1 MEEMKQQE
9 GEYVK
14 TINEL
19 MHQHMIIIIKE
30 KDHEIDYLRKN
41 V

>member
-14 TINEL
+14 TIDEL
-19 MHQHMIIIIKE
+19 IYQHNNNKRE
-30 KDHEIDYLRKN
+30 RS
-41 V
+41 